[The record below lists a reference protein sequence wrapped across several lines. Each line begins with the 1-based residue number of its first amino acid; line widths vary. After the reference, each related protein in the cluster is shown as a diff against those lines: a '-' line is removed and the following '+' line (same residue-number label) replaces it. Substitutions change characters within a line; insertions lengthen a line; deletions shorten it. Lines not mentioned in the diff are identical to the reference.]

1 MASRGLPDI
10 SAVKQEKKTSLMSVP
25 VRISAHVA
33 LEFYE
38 ESKDKYFI
46 IGAVVDSASEGQ
58 ETTVRY
64 LMENT
69 RISDDLFLYGN
80 QVKSI
85 AEFRGSNIDIRQWCK
100 TNVEARRM
108 VTARLGR
115 IEDKFFRLIPKAL
128 AFKPIDDIKDFVY
141 SYVLD
146 EKEVN
151 IVLNDISVTL
161 RPLYEAFTDDP
172 KYPDDLFVTSHEAE
186 ELADGQYNGSC
197 C

>member
-1 MASRGLPDI
+1 M
-10 SAVKQEKKTSLMSVP
+10 
-25 VRISAHVA
+25 
-33 LEFYE
+33 
-38 ESKDKYFI
+38 
-46 IGAVVDSASEGQ
+46 
-58 ETTVRY
+58 
-64 LMENT
+64 
-69 RISDDLFLYGN
+69 
-80 QVKSI
+80 KSI

-151 IVLNDISVTL
+151 IDVLRENVRTYQDMERTL
-161 RPLYEAFTDDP
+161 ENVKKENEKAGAYPGSLSSRTGIYGKRPDVRIFPEA
-172 KYPDDLFVTSHEAE
+172 
-186 ELADGQYNGSC
+186 
-197 C
+197 

>member
-1 MASRGLPDI
+1 M
-10 SAVKQEKKTSLMSVP
+10 
-25 VRISAHVA
+25 
-33 LEFYE
+33 
-38 ESKDKYFI
+38 
-46 IGAVVDSASEGQ
+46 
-58 ETTVRY
+58 RY

-151 IVLNDISVTL
+151 IDVLRENVRTYQDMERTL
-161 RPLYEAFTDDP
+161 DNVKNA
-172 KYPDDLFVTSHEAE
+172 
-186 ELADGQYNGSC
+186 
-197 C
+197 